1 MAGRNLFSLANV
13 TLLQLDT
20 VIDKQQW
27 YAKSGR
33 YESVMFVEATPSSEL
48 MRRVQRVV
56 RKLKLKIKVVERAG
70 ATIKGLLQRSNPYG
84 VRDCQRDKC
93 LICCQGCGTD
103 CRTRGCVYEYTCEEC
118 RRKYRGQTSRSVYER
133 NKEQLK
139 QWEEGDDECPLQRH
153 SNLYHNGGH
162 FVAEVKVLAKCYGK
176 PSRRLITEA
185 VLIDKLPNTMTMN
198 GKSEWSYVKLAKVQ
212 MRGQSNG

>member
-1 MAGRNLFSLANV
+1 MNN
-13 TLLQLDT
+13 T
-20 VIDKQQW
+20 
-27 YAKSGR
+27 
-33 YESVMFVEATPSSEL
+33 
-48 MRRVQRVV
+48 
-56 RKLKLKIKVVERAG
+56 LKLE
-70 ATIKGLLQRSNPYG
+70 TIKGLLQRSNPYG

-118 RRKYRGQTSRSVYER
+118 RRKSSRSVYER
-133 NKEQLK
+133 NKKQLK

-185 VLIDKLPNTMTMN
+185 VLIDELPNTMTMN